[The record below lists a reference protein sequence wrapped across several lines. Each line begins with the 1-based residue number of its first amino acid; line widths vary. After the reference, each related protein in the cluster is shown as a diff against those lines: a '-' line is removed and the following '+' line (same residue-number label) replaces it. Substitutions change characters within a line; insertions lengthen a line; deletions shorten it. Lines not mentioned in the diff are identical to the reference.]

1 MKKKEKSRSIQK
13 SAFESEGTRKVKLKP
28 LTKEKYKTRNPA
40 REDDEEGELNLF
52 DFESDQWRIWKVV
65 AKVLATAFFSGVSPR
80 QFISAFRPN
89 PAVKFC
95 APILPRIKRLSP
107 ANRQIFKPYFLGHFK
122 KNTPKFALQKKA
134 TSCQNNPNFL
144 KT

>member
-52 DFESDQWRIWKVV
+52 DFESDQ
-65 AKVLATAFFSGVSPR
+65 
-80 QFISAFRPN
+80 
-89 PAVKFC
+89 
-95 APILPRIKRLSP
+95 
-107 ANRQIFKPYFLGHFK
+107 
-122 KNTPKFALQKKA
+122 
-134 TSCQNNPNFL
+134 
-144 KT
+144 